1 MKIQLKRSQTVN
13 SGAPIPPTVAAMEYG
28 ELAVNYNA
36 SDPTIFIKDSA
47 NQIVEIASVNGNNKG
62 QLWSDAGNKLYPT
75 NISSAVGIGTNN
87 PSAPLTIQNATSAD
101 IHLIKSGTTNSQS
114 SITFDGTKLDT
125 TAPVGG
131 SINFNVGTNLGA
143 HIDGSGNV
151 GIKKSAPT
159 AALDVSGNGAF
170 SGKVTSSATLDSD
183 GDSTL
188 VTKGYVTSLAGN
200 VVTSNATWTQV
211 AATGDDPAKLYPK
224 NISTRVGIAQQNPAE
239 ILDVNGNVKVSG
251 GVYYTVGLT
260 SADDG
265 MFLTDKAYVD
275 AGTKW
280 EGTSGSA
287 IYPKDTSTQVGI
299 GTSTPRSG
307 VILDVAGSLA
317 ATNYRIDLLPVLS

>member
-1 MKIQLKRSQTVN
+1 MKIQLKRSQKVN

-75 NISSAVGIGTNN
+75 DISSAVGIGTNN

-125 TAPVGG
+125 TAPAGG
-131 SINFNVGTNLGA
+131 SINLNVGTNLGA
-143 HIDGSGNV
+143 HIDSSGNV

-159 AALDVSGNGAF
+159 VALDVSGNGAF

-188 VTKGYVTSLAGN
+188 VTKGYVTSLAGD

-211 AATGDDPAKLYPK
+211 AAAGDDPAKLYPK

-251 GVYYTVGLT
+251 GVYYTVGL
-260 SADDG
+260 AGDEDG